1 MNYSIEKT
9 PYTRQRDASL
19 VILAE
24 PIRIERIEHKPTTSS
39 DISLRE
45 KLQWVRLDMEI
56 RLFAERS
63 TEMS

>member
-24 PIRIERIEHKPTTSS
+24 PIRSERTERKPTKSS
-39 DISLRE
+39 DITLWESLR
-45 KLQWVRLDMEI
+45 WVRLDMEI

-63 TEMS
+63 TERS

>member
-24 PIRIERIEHKPTTSS
+24 PIRSERTERKPTTSS
-39 DISLRE
+39 DITLRE
-45 KLQWVRLDMEI
+45 SLQWVRVDMEI
-56 RLFAERS
+56 RLFAARTNS
-63 TEMS
+63 IS

>member
-24 PIRIERIEHKPTTSS
+24 PIRTKRIERKSTTSS
-39 DISLRE
+39 DITLRE
-45 KLQWVRLDMEI
+45 SLQWVRVDMEI
-56 RLFAERS
+56 RLLAARTNS
-63 TEMS
+63 IS

>member
-24 PIRIERIEHKPTTSS
+24 PIRTERIERKSTTSS
-39 DISLRE
+39 DITLRE
-45 KLQWVRLDMEI
+45 SLQWVRVDMEI
-56 RLFAERS
+56 RLLAARTKS
-63 TEMS
+63 IS

>member
-24 PIRIERIEHKPTTSS
+24 PIRTERIERKSTTSS
-39 DISLRE
+39 DITLRE
-45 KLQWVRLDMEI
+45 SLQWVRLDMEI
-56 RLFAERS
+56 RLFAARTNS
-63 TEMS
+63 IS